1 MDGMTFLKNLA
12 KGVSLGGAYYFC
24 GEDAYSLDKGIRAVV
39 GLTNPDLRDMNV
51 QYLKNPVPAD
61 VMNAAETLPFFDEKR
76 VVIVLEFDADAANA
90 LKEYA
95 LKAPETTA
103 LVFVRDGKAPV
114 GNPLYKALDKDGRAV
129 SFDPLTTLQAEAF
142 LQKRSRENGIPLERD
157 AGRLLV
163 QYLGTDLGALENT
176 LLQLG
181 AYVGFG
187 SCVTRRAVETCVKPS
202 SEYKVFAIMDKLW
215 AGNKREGIAELA
227 GLVNDPSES
236 AMGLATLFERN
247 LRVVVNAKQLLLG
260 GKTEA
265 QIVSLL
271 GVAPFIAKK
280 AVRNAKRRSLERLT
294 CAMEQFA
301 TIEWRQKQGEAKA
314 EEALVLACA
323 ENF

>member
-1 MDGMTFLKNLA
+1 
-12 KGVSLGGAYYFC
+12 
-24 GEDAYSLDKGIRAVV
+24 
-39 GLTNPDLRDMNV
+39 
-51 QYLKNPVPAD
+51 
-61 VMNAAETLPFFDEKR
+61 
-76 VVIVLEFDADAANA
+76 
-90 LKEYA
+90 
-95 LKAPETTA
+95 
-103 LVFVRDGKAPV
+103 
-114 GNPLYKALDKDGRAV
+114 
-129 SFDPLTTLQAEAF
+129 
-142 LQKRSRENGIPLERD
+142 
-157 AGRLLV
+157 
-163 QYLGTDLGALENT
+163 
-176 LLQLG
+176 
-181 AYVGFG
+181 
-187 SCVTRRAVETCVKPS
+187 
-202 SEYKVFAIMDKLW
+202 
-215 AGNKREGIAELA
+215 
-227 GLVNDPSES
+227 VNDPSES